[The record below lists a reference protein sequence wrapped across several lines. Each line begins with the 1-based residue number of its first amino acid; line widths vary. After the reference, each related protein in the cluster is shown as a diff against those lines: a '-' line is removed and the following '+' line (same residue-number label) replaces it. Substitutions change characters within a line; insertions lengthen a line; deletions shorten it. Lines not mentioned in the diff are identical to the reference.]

1 MLFMATKYIMDQS
14 KYHVYSRRFSGD
26 FSQKQRRHTTYVAVV
41 FAEKDRKDTGIKID
55 SLYMTIPP
63 RLRGGSPKEIQ
74 QSNKGIS
81 FGEKGAP
88 QNAKIFAEPT
98 HTLA

>member
-1 MLFMATKYIMDQS
+1 M
-14 KYHVYSRRFSGD
+14 
-26 FSQKQRRHTTYVAVV
+26 YVAFV

-81 FGEKGAP
+81 FGEKGAGKR
-88 QNAKIFAEPT
+88 KIGAHRRFYVYLLVECRVIRQHFVET
-98 HTLA
+98 I